1 MSRSEQNS
9 GFQSLL
15 LNWDQKRRSTMR
27 TSIVLINSS
36 NRDLLCVWH
45 GAENIMYTTSFAFHN
60 PARRDG
66 YSEEEETEDEW
77 LSDLLETAQL
87 VSWAKDL
94 NPASL
99 TSGSLLLLT
108 LSHLPSLQ
116 DFILST
122 TGLGIKSCDFQ
133 AASNNAEHHTH
144 DISSQRLIVRRG
156 QPFTISLHFQAPV
169 LTFLR
174 ALKKVALIAQTGE
187 WDWPQLL
194 WQ

>member
-1 MSRSEQNS
+1 MCLTQGWEYY
-9 GFQSLL
+9 
-15 LNWDQKRRSTMR
+15 
-27 TSIVLINSS
+27 VHYLICFSQPYK
-36 NRDLLCVWH
+36 
-45 GAENIMYTTSFAFHN
+45 E
-60 PARRDG
+60 DG
-66 YSEEEETEDEW
+66 YSEKEETEDEW
-77 LSDLLETAQL
+77 LSYSLETAQL

-116 DFILST
+116 DFFLST

-133 AASNNAEHHTH
+133 AARNNAEHHTN

-169 LTFLR
+169 HTFLR

-187 WDWPQLL
+187 WDWLQLH